1 MLLVACTPHVKVAE
15 RQVKTGGYKAELT
28 AAFKSVTIHFFLI
41 KVGDMSVK
49 DISKYEEFLKSF
61 LNSELTTDHTNNWC
75 QDNPGIRIFNGY
87 GESFLINDD
96 EIVFESFEEIKRT
109 NNTLRDII
117 NSINAQYITFQLS
130 ADEADEFQKRTV
142 YENVFP
148 HELNSVIFK
157 VLEKVFSENST

>member
-1 MLLVACTPHVKVAE
+1 MEICLQKLLLVACTPHVKVVE

-87 GESFLINDD
+87 GESF
-96 EIVFESFEEIKRT
+96 EEIKRT

-130 ADEADEFQKRTV
+130 SDEEDEFQKSTV
-142 YENVFP
+142 YEHVFP
-148 HELNSVIFK
+148 HELNSVIIK
-157 VLEKVFSENST
+157 VLDKVFSENSKKVLD

>member
-1 MLLVACTPHVKVAE
+1 
-15 RQVKTGGYKAELT
+15 
-28 AAFKSVTIHFFLI
+28 
-41 KVGDMSVK
+41 MSVK

-61 LNSELTTDHTNNWC
+61 LNSKLTTDHTNNWC

-130 ADEADEFQKRTV
+130 ADEEDEFQKRTV

-157 VLEKVFSENST
+157 VLEKVFSENSP

>member
-1 MLLVACTPHVKVAE
+1 
-15 RQVKTGGYKAELT
+15 
-28 AAFKSVTIHFFLI
+28 
-41 KVGDMSVK
+41 MSVK

-61 LNSELTTDHTNNWC
+61 LNSKLTTDNTNNWC
-75 QDNPGIRIFNGY
+75 QDNPGIRIFNEC

-96 EIVFESFEEIKRT
+96 EIVFDSFEEIKRT

-157 VLEKVFSENST
+157 VLEKVFSENSTGQ

>member
-1 MLLVACTPHVKVAE
+1 
-15 RQVKTGGYKAELT
+15 
-28 AAFKSVTIHFFLI
+28 
-41 KVGDMSVK
+41 MSVK

-61 LNSELTTDHTNNWC
+61 LNSKLTTDHTNNWC
-75 QDNPGIRIFNGY
+75 KDNPGIRIFKEY

-96 EIVFESFEEIKRT
+96 VIVFESFEEIKRT

>member
-1 MLLVACTPHVKVAE
+1 
-15 RQVKTGGYKAELT
+15 
-28 AAFKSVTIHFFLI
+28 
-41 KVGDMSVK
+41 MSVK

-61 LNSELTTDHTNNWC
+61 LNSKLTTDHTNNWC
-75 QDNPGIRIFNGY
+75 KDNPGIRIFKEY

-96 EIVFESFEEIKRT
+96 VIVFESFEEIKRT

-117 NSINAQYITFQLS
+117 SSINAQYITFQLS
-130 ADEADEFQKRTV
+130 ADEEDEFQKRTV

-157 VLEKVFSENST
+157 VLQKVFSENST

>member
-1 MLLVACTPHVKVAE
+1 
-15 RQVKTGGYKAELT
+15 
-28 AAFKSVTIHFFLI
+28 
-41 KVGDMSVK
+41 MSVK

-61 LNSELTTDHTNNWC
+61 LNSKLTTDHTNNWC
-75 QDNPGIRIFNGY
+75 KDNPGIRIFKEY

-96 EIVFESFEEIKRT
+96 VIVFESFEEIKRT

-130 ADEADEFQKRTV
+130 ADEEDEFQKSTV

-148 HELNSVIFK
+148 HKFNSVIVK
-157 VLEKVFSENST
+157 ILEKLDSDNK

>member
-1 MLLVACTPHVKVAE
+1 
-15 RQVKTGGYKAELT
+15 
-28 AAFKSVTIHFFLI
+28 
-41 KVGDMSVK
+41 MSVK

-61 LNSELTTDHTNNWC
+61 LNSKLTTDHTNNWC
-75 QDNPGIRIFNGY
+75 KDNHGIRIFKEY

-96 EIVFESFEEIKRT
+96 VIVFESFEEIKRT